1 VIRGIPILRPLT
13 GLNPLREIAGNEGIA
28 IFHRFPFLYIVDHN
42 GHPFTGGS
50 GVTPNKRYYR
60 ISG

>member
-1 VIRGIPILRPLT
+1 
-13 GLNPLREIAGNEGIA
+13 LNPLREIAGNEGIA

-50 GVTPNKRYYR
+50 GVTPNNRYYR